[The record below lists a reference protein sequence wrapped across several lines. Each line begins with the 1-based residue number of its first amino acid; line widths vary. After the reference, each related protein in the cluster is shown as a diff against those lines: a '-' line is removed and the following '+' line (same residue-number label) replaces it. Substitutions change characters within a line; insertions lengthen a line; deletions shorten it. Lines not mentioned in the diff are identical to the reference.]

1 MLNPNMKTRYL
12 VISPAKDEAERI
24 EKTIQAMIRQTILP
38 GRWVIVDDGSQD
50 RTSEIVRNYAGKH
63 SWIQLHRIER
73 DAKRKL
79 GSAEIQAFAIGFEL
93 VKNVDFDFVVKL
105 DCDLDLPANY
115 FEYLLEKFHADDRL
129 GIASGQFY
137 EDGPNG
143 WNVSWMPPYHA
154 AGASKVVRSQCFED
168 IGGFPTRPG
177 WDTADE
183 IKAQFRGWKTCHFP
197 ELSFYHLRKE
207 GAALGFLRTNL
218 LHGEIYYVCGGGAL
232 FFALKVFHRMFTSRP
247 FVLSGLALTWGYLR
261 ALLARKKRL
270 VNESEQEFYK
280 NALNQRIWGRLSRD
294 EKQRESSAQN
304 GFAT

>member
-1 MLNPNMKTRYL
+1 MSNTKMKARYL

-24 EKTIQAMIRQTILP
+24 EKTIQAMTRQTILP
-38 GRWVIVDDGSQD
+38 MRWVVVDDGSQD
-50 RTSEIVRNYAGKH
+50 KTSEIVRDYASKH
-63 SWIQLHRIER
+63 NWIHLHRIER
-73 DAKRKL
+73 DATRKL
-79 GSAEIQAFAIGFEL
+79 GSAEIQAFATGFEL

-105 DCDLDLPANY
+105 DCDLDLPADY
-115 FEYLLEKFHADDRL
+115 FESLLEKFHADPRL

-137 EDGPNG
+137 EDGPKG
-143 WNVSWMPPYHA
+143 WKVSWMPPYHV
-154 AGASKVVRSQCFED
+154 AGASKVVRAQCFED

-183 IKAQFRGWKTCHFP
+183 IKARFRGWKTRHFP
-197 ELSFYHLRKE
+197 ELSFYHLRNE

-232 FFALKVFHRMFTSRP
+232 FFSFKVFHRMFTSRP
-247 FVLSGLALTWGYLR
+247 FVLSGLALTWGYLG

-270 VNESEQEFYK
+270 VNESEREFYK
-280 NALNQRIWGRLSRD
+280 NALNQRIWARFSRD
-294 EKQRESSAQN
+294 EKQRESAAQN